1 MLEVGSNFCRSQKI
15 NQPFLNVIIVL
26 MTKSRFCLVTVFTL
40 HTVTTDQ
47 GALGPGP
54 FMP

>member
-1 MLEVGSNFCRSQKI
+1 MLRSAQISVGAKKL
-15 NQPFLNVIIVL
+15 NQPFLDVIIVL
-26 MTKSRFCLVTVFTL
+26 MTKSRFCLVTVLTL

-47 GALGPGP
+47 GALGSGP